1 MRETF
6 HPVQV
11 LLFAIILCGCEGPS
25 EPSST
30 AVTTPVTAPA
40 NGAPIPYPQVED
52 NVRHDTLLIQTTFDL
67 QDGTFIMVASNT
79 AETFEGLRLVRY
91 RVLPDSIA
99 DVIAVSAP
107 AYDSWTMLPSF
118 FRTSGQA
125 NEHLVLANF
134 GERESWGQK
143 FMRLEDGFK
152 DLGFLDVALPERVVE
167 DDALVLKRRNIGPY
181 TRMSTSGDS
190 TVITFETDSVFLY
203 EDIKGNMDV
212 VLPAAQVRY
221 TMDGAGVLLLW
232 VNGASGKVPMPP
244 V

>member
-1 MRETF
+1 MRASF
-6 HPVQV
+6 HPFNI
-11 LLFAIILCGCEGPS
+11 LLFALALTGCERPS
-25 EPSST
+25 EPSSA
-30 AVTTPVTAPA
+30 AVTTPVTVPA
-40 NGAPIPYPQVED
+40 NGAPIPYPQVVD

-79 AETFEGLRLVRY
+79 SETFEGLRLLRY
-91 RVLPDSIA
+91 RLLPDSAA

-118 FRTSGQA
+118 FRTSGPA

-143 FMRLEDGFK
+143 FMRLEEGFT
-152 DLGFLDVALPERVVE
+152 DLGFLDVALPERIVE
-167 DDALVLKRRNIGPY
+167 DGTLVLKRRNIGPY
-181 TRMSTSGDS
+181 TRMSTRGDS

-203 EDIKGNMDV
+203 EDINGNMDV

-221 TMDGAGVLLLW
+221 TMDGSGVLLLW
-232 VNGASGKVPMPP
+232 VNGAHGTVPTPP